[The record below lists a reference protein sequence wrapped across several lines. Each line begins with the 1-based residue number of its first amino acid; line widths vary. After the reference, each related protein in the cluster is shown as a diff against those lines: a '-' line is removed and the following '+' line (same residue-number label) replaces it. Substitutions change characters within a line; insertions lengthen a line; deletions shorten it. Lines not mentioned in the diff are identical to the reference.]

1 MGLLH
6 QVQLVDGVPD
16 TSGVDAS
23 ATGEEDVADGVF
35 LGFHT
40 RLFFRDLGDE
50 VQDEVFS
57 EGVSVAF
64 CLGGWFL

>member
-6 QVQLVDGVPD
+6 RVQLVDGAPD

-35 LGFHT
+35 MGFHT
-40 RLFFRDLGDE
+40 RLFFCDLGDVVE
-50 VQDEVFS
+50 VDEFF
-57 EGVSVAF
+57 EGSTVAC
-64 CLGGWFL
+64 CLGV